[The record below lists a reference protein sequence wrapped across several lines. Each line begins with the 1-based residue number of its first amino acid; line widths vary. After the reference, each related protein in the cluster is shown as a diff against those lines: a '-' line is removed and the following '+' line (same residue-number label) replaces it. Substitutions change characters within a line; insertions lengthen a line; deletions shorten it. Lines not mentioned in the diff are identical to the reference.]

1 MNNKMYYGS
10 AKAAAILLAGALFIS
25 GSYTAMAADADS
37 ALAINAV
44 STSAAADSTDR
55 GSIILADGD
64 ELSGGVYSASGTD
77 ESAVFADGVTASL
90 NGVTIIKDGGDAS
103 SADKSSFEGVNA
115 AVRAIGGADITI
127 SDAVIE
133 ASADNATAIFAYDG
147 GTIHISDSEITATG
161 GGAGGI
167 QVAGGGIL
175 YAEDL
180 TVTSSSKAA
189 IRSDRGGGTMVVD
202 GGTYTSLGKS
212 GCPAIYSTADI
223 TVSNATLTAE
233 NSRAVII
240 EGKNSV
246 TLENCELSGNYTT
259 GKEGSVAANVL
270 IYQSMSGDAD
280 EGTGSFS
287 MTGGTLTANAGTMFY
302 VTNTDAEIELTGTEL
317 VYSEDGGLLTVSAG
331 RWGKDGSNGGDC
343 VFTANDQE
351 LAGEI
356 VVDSISSLDLILNA
370 SQYTGA
376 INSSGTAGT
385 VAVSLDETST
395 WTLTGDSYI
404 TSFEGDLSNVNTNS
418 YTLYVNG
425 TAVN

>member
-1 MNNKMYYGS
+1 
-10 AKAAAILLAGALFIS
+10 
-25 GSYTAMAADADS
+25 MAADADS
-37 ALAINAV
+37 SSAINAV

-115 AVRAIGGADITI
+115 AVRVIGGAELTI

-133 ASADNATAIFAYDG
+133 ASADNATAIFAY
-147 GTIHISDSEITATG
+147 
-161 GGAGGI
+161 
-167 QVAGGGIL
+167 
-175 YAEDL
+175 
-180 TVTSSSKAA
+180 
-189 IRSDRGGGTMVVD
+189 D

-240 EGKNSV
+240 EGRNSV

-331 RWGKDGSNGGDC
+331 RWGKDGSNGGTC
-343 VFTANDQE
+343 TFTADDQE